1 MISEQ
6 LLSFFAF
13 ETYHLQL
20 ACLGLVIILSYWVP
34 RLVSRREPVAAPLML
49 IAGGLAAWLLPD
61 VQPLPDPGGAPK
73 IWEHVSEMAVIV
85 ALFGAGMRIDEIGTW
100 RRWRP
105 ATRLLVI
112 AMPLTIIAVAILGS
126 GVAGLSLASAILLG
140 AVLAPTDP
148 VLASDV
154 QVGPPH
160 KGGERPVRFALTT
173 EAGLNDGLAFPFV
186 YLALFVAAEGMAPA
200 AWGLEWI
207 GIDVVYKIVVGG
219 VVGWAGGWVL
229 GLVLF
234 NFPSK
239 AALAETGSGVIA
251 LAGVFLCYG
260 SSELVEGYGF
270 IAVAVMGFTLRR
282 VEKEHDF
289 HRRLHDFSEAIEHGL
304 TALLLV
310 AFGSVLPVLLADLS
324 WSHVAVALLLIV
336 VIRPLA
342 GWISLAGTGVS
353 RDERLVIAVY
363 GVRGIGSIY
372 YLAYAASEGEIAQ
385 QAELWSI
392 VAIAVLLSTMLHGF
406 TVGFAMDWLRR
417 DAPPDA

>member
-49 IAGGLAAWLLPD
+49 IAGGVAAWLLPD
-61 VQPLPDPGGAPK
+61 LQPLPDPGGAPK

-100 RRWRP
+100 RRWQP

-160 KGGERPVRFALTT
+160 QGPSRCSPAPR
-173 EAGLNDGLAFPFV
+173 
-186 YLALFVAAEGMAPA
+186 AA
-200 AWGLEWI
+200 
-207 GIDVVYKIVVGG
+207 
-219 VVGWAGGWVL
+219 
-229 GLVLF
+229 
-234 NFPSK
+234 
-239 AALAETGSGVIA
+239 
-251 LAGVFLCYG
+251 
-260 SSELVEGYGF
+260 
-270 IAVAVMGFTLRR
+270 
-282 VEKEHDF
+282 
-289 HRRLHDFSEAIEHGL
+289 
-304 TALLLV
+304 
-310 AFGSVLPVLLADLS
+310 
-324 WSHVAVALLLIV
+324 
-336 VIRPLA
+336 
-342 GWISLAGTGVS
+342 
-353 RDERLVIAVY
+353 
-363 GVRGIGSIY
+363 
-372 YLAYAASEGEIAQ
+372 
-385 QAELWSI
+385 QARS
-392 VAIAVLLSTMLHGF
+392 
-406 TVGFAMDWLRR
+406 
-417 DAPPDA
+417 